1 MEWVLFGIVV
11 VFGAVGLGQ
20 VGRQRL
26 LDATKPPS
34 EADTEAETKP
44 SIFAPQIDWEAHNP
58 LRRRDPTTPQ

>member
-26 LDATKPPS
+26 LDATKPALPNRGWVGDG
-34 EADTEAETKP
+34 AG
-44 SIFAPQIDWEAHNP
+44 
-58 LRRRDPTTPQ
+58 